1 MIWIIAVNVVSG
13 KQTLHDLVTLERA
26 DKVIR

>member
-1 MIWIIAVNVVSG
+1 MIWIIAVNLASG
-13 KQTLHDLVTLERA
+13 NQTLRDLVTLERA